1 MRIDI
6 LTAVPSLVEPVLHAS
21 IVGRAIKNNVISIHV
36 HNLHD
41 YASDTFR
48 HIDDAPYGGGAGMVI
63 QCEPI
68 MKCVDALQAD
78 RVYDEIIYM
87 TPDGVPFEQS
97 HANELSLKQN
107 VMIIAGH
114 YKGIDQ
120 RVRDLCV
127 TREISVGDYVLSG
140 GELPALVVSDAIVRL
155 LPGAISDVESALDDS
170 FQDGYLSPPV
180 YTRPAVFRGQE
191 VPEVLRSGNH
201 EAVRQWRRD
210 QSYERTRQRRPD
222 LLRRD
227 DSK

>member
-1 MRIDI
+1 
-6 LTAVPSLVEPVLHAS
+6 
-21 IVGRAIKNNVISIHV
+21 
-36 HNLHD
+36 
-41 YASDTFR
+41 
-48 HIDDAPYGGGAGMVI
+48 
-63 QCEPI
+63 
-68 MKCVDALQAD
+68 
-78 RVYDEIIYM
+78 
-87 TPDGVPFEQS
+87 
-97 HANELSLKQN
+97 
-107 VMIIAGH
+107 MIIAGH